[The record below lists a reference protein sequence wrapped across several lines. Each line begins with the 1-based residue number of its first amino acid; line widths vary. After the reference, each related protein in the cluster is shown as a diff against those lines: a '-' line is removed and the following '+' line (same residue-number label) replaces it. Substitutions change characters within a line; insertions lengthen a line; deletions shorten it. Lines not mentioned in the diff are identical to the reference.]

1 MNSINLIGNICQD
14 VELKQTNSGKSVVS
28 FNLAVQRP
36 FSKDTTDFIPLVIYG
51 QPAEY
56 ISRYASKG
64 SKIAVSG
71 KLTTRNYEDKNRNK
85 RTAFEV
91 IVDSAELCGSAAEK
105 PTEAKNEPSAPNPTQ
120 WGNKSY
126 IPDAYSNNAPQFE
139 ELHVEDNSLPF

>member
-14 VELKQTNSGKSVVS
+14 VELRQTNNGKSVVS
-28 FNLAVQRP
+28 FNLAVNRP
-36 FSKDTTDFIPLVIYG
+36 FAKDTTDFIPLVIYG

-56 ISRYASKG
+56 ISRYATKG

-71 KLTTRNYEDKNRNK
+71 KLTTRNYEDKSGNK

-91 IVDSAELCGSAAEK
+91 IVDSAELCGSATEK
-105 PTEAKNEPSAPNPTQ
+105 PTEAEKQPPVPNPTQ

-126 IPDAYSNNAPQFE
+126 IPDAYLNNTPQFE